1 MSENL
6 RVIGNNALAPEVD
19 GPEQELGSEATAIV
33 QVANSTVIASQQD
46 YEKAAGILKDV
57 KRIQKQVKEYWE
69 PLRVSAKKAYDGV
82 LEKKKQMTE
91 PLDKAER
98 ILKGLMST
106 YTIEQE
112 KKRKAREEAMR
123 RAAQME
129 ADRMMEEAIAA
140 EAAGDTAGA
149 AAAMEEAE
157 VMDEVAATGKVTTSA
172 PKAAGVSTSKAW
184 KIVSIDPDKV
194 PVKVGAVEIRP
205 VDQAAVMRLIREA
218 KGDIEIP
225 GIKFEESVQ
234 ISVRG

>member
-1 MSENL
+1 MPEKL
-6 RVIGNNALAPEVD
+6 KVIGNNALAPEVD
-19 GPEQELGSEATAIV
+19 GPEQELGSAATAIV

-140 EAAGDTAGA
+140 EAAGDTAG
-149 AAAMEEAE
+149 EEQLE
-157 VMDEVAATGKVTTSA
+157 RQ
-172 PKAAGVSTSKAW
+172 AGDD
-184 KIVSIDPDKV
+184 DPQGRYQSGV
-194 PVKVGAVEIRP
+194 QG
-205 VDQAAVMRLIREA
+205 RLPQR
-218 KGDIEIP
+218 
-225 GIKFEESVQ
+225 V
-234 ISVRG
+234 